1 MGIFGIGK
9 KKWEAQVRAA
19 EEAAAAEAEE
29 RSLSEKVM
37 EQQQWEES
45 LRKFVRTE
53 SQRSQGQRVV
63 EENARHTAAS
73 EDFFEEHDQDSTDS
87 ANLVHP
93 GAEEQELEATTS
105 ESSTQ
110 TQEPEDD
117 YDTDDAPAQDPY
129 DDEGY
134 DASAEYEDDYD
145 DEDEDYD
152 DEDEDEETRQARVK
166 DYMTRLGLTNDENDP
181 EQKIELVT
189 DETVLLH
196 LPDTPEEDAHTT
208 VTEPETYA
216 GALPVISA
224 QDTGASVQE
233 TTDTGQVAEAD
244 DSENDPEDI
253 ERYVPAGQESVAGT
267 GAAAHQSPSIADEV
281 AFNASDSP
289 AEAPEGAVDNHRSAR
304 PENEVERFEEVP
316 MIEFAPIQNSLKKP
330 SENPVASV
338 EEESREMH
346 HDDAEPHEED
356 TRTPEDS
363 AAEAAGADPLSSTP
377 THEPAAVAAT
387 TGASAAVAD
396 SAGLS
401 GTSDDTHHAPEPI
414 FDAPDAEVLTPD
426 NPLYTLIETMREHGH
441 GQLTFDLHQVN
452 DDMNYRLYYQGDEI
466 EKGVVV
472 PGTIWFDSVAALYVA
487 AQDSGTVWTR
497 ALVAASPSLGG
508 RVAVQASYMSA
519 ADSTNWDKN
528 YIFPATEQDSDAA
541 DTIAEAAPATAFAEG
556 TEPGAAPES
565 THDYDA
571 DPLMRTNAESERDEA
586 PGEKTQDDFETA
598 DEAEPTHDAVSDE
611 TADAAPLA
619 GLDET
624 QAPEEQETALRE
636 NTQDEPLPLGGYP
649 LNLVKADEGSD
660 EPDEAEE
667 LLSEASERD
676 EMPQPAVEDA
686 VLSTEEP
693 ADSFTEDLS
702 GEDVSRQ
709 DTQQDSAELDDTE
722 LDNAKLDGVEEDS
735 IAATTDTDTSGD
747 RNQPGQ
753 VGHASLT
760 AQSLA
765 PHTDTTAEAENT
777 SEAADSGAEEEDIDG
792 MAAALAAIVAS
803 AESKLQKPQA
813 QAPLAEDSA
822 EDSATA
828 PTVHETVAALNE
840 GAAAPDLGEDEPVQ
854 VPDDGAAVN
863 DDTGPLP
870 AVSSDASWQQ
880 DELEDTTAGEKD
892 KENTA
897 AGSSKIVN
905 VTSAV
910 AANDAS
916 AEAAAGFLRPAD
928 AHTTNLVDAAAFTRA
943 ADTGDAGTEADH
955 TVDPEAQAPMTG
967 AADLDTVT
975 AAASEGTAHRG
986 PELPEHVD
994 DEELVPAV
1002 EKESL
1007 LAPVQQT
1014 AAETETEQKPESTCS
1029 DPDTPT
1035 VCADPDTPTVQP
1047 AADVSV
1053 LSDTKLAEGNLTLT
1067 EAQVAHRLAPVVE
1080 ALFGEGGTATD
1091 ATTVLIRVRALGS
1104 YYDALTHVRR
1114 NGFWEQ
1120 VRTFDLVP
1128 EETLDIPRLKT
1139 DSYSEGEGSPLAI
1152 SLTFTPGVPVQAAF
1166 DYSSEQAFVR
1176 YPRQLEAERYVEE
1189 LRMFPRLGA
1198 RIPAHMAAALAH
1210 WNL

>member
-1 MGIFGIGK
+1 
-9 KKWEAQVRAA
+9 
-19 EEAAAAEAEE
+19 
-29 RSLSEKVM
+29 
-37 EQQQWEES
+37 
-45 LRKFVRTE
+45 
-53 SQRSQGQRVV
+53 
-63 EENARHTAAS
+63 
-73 EDFFEEHDQDSTDS
+73 
-87 ANLVHP
+87 
-93 GAEEQELEATTS
+93 
-105 ESSTQ
+105 
-110 TQEPEDD
+110 
-117 YDTDDAPAQDPY
+117 
-129 DDEGY
+129 
-134 DASAEYEDDYD
+134 
-145 DEDEDYD
+145 
-152 DEDEDEETRQARVK
+152 
-166 DYMTRLGLTNDENDP
+166 
-181 EQKIELVT
+181 
-189 DETVLLH
+189 
-196 LPDTPEEDAHTT
+196 
-208 VTEPETYA
+208 
-216 GALPVISA
+216 
-224 QDTGASVQE
+224 
-233 TTDTGQVAEAD
+233 
-244 DSENDPEDI
+244 
-253 ERYVPAGQESVAGT
+253 
-267 GAAAHQSPSIADEV
+267 
-281 AFNASDSP
+281 
-289 AEAPEGAVDNHRSAR
+289 
-304 PENEVERFEEVP
+304 
-316 MIEFAPIQNSLKKP
+316 
-330 SENPVASV
+330 
-338 EEESREMH
+338 MH
-346 HDDAEPHEED
+346 
-356 TRTPEDS
+356 
-363 AAEAAGADPLSSTP
+363 
-377 THEPAAVAAT
+377 
-387 TGASAAVAD
+387 
-396 SAGLS
+396 
-401 GTSDDTHHAPEPI
+401 
-414 FDAPDAEVLTPD
+414 
-426 NPLYTLIETMREHGH
+426 
-441 GQLTFDLHQVN
+441 
-452 DDMNYRLYYQGDEI
+452 
-466 EKGVVV
+466 
-472 PGTIWFDSVAALYVA
+472 
-487 AQDSGTVWTR
+487 
-497 ALVAASPSLGG
+497 
-508 RVAVQASYMSA
+508 
-519 ADSTNWDKN
+519 
-528 YIFPATEQDSDAA
+528 
-541 DTIAEAAPATAFAEG
+541 
-556 TEPGAAPES
+556 
-565 THDYDA
+565 
-571 DPLMRTNAESERDEA
+571 
-586 PGEKTQDDFETA
+586 
-598 DEAEPTHDAVSDE
+598 
-611 TADAAPLA
+611 
-619 GLDET
+619 
-624 QAPEEQETALRE
+624 
-636 NTQDEPLPLGGYP
+636 
-649 LNLVKADEGSD
+649 
-660 EPDEAEE
+660 
-667 LLSEASERD
+667 
-676 EMPQPAVEDA
+676 QPAVEDA

-709 DTQQDSAELDDTE
+709 DTQQDSTELEDTE
-722 LDNAKLDGVEEDS
+722 LDNAKLDGTEEDS

-803 AESKLQKPQA
+803 AESKLQKPQT

-822 EDSATA
+822 KDSAFA

-854 VPDDGAAVN
+854 APDDGAAVN

-880 DELEDTTAGEKD
+880 DELEDTAAGEKD

-975 AAASEGTAHRG
+975 VAASEGTAHRG

>member
-1 MGIFGIGK
+1 M
-9 KKWEAQVRAA
+9 
-19 EEAAAAEAEE
+19 
-29 RSLSEKVM
+29 
-37 EQQQWEES
+37 
-45 LRKFVRTE
+45 
-53 SQRSQGQRVV
+53 
-63 EENARHTAAS
+63 
-73 EDFFEEHDQDSTDS
+73 
-87 ANLVHP
+87 
-93 GAEEQELEATTS
+93 
-105 ESSTQ
+105 
-110 TQEPEDD
+110 
-117 YDTDDAPAQDPY
+117 
-129 DDEGY
+129 
-134 DASAEYEDDYD
+134 
-145 DEDEDYD
+145 
-152 DEDEDEETRQARVK
+152 
-166 DYMTRLGLTNDENDP
+166 
-181 EQKIELVT
+181 
-189 DETVLLH
+189 
-196 LPDTPEEDAHTT
+196 
-208 VTEPETYA
+208 
-216 GALPVISA
+216 
-224 QDTGASVQE
+224 
-233 TTDTGQVAEAD
+233 
-244 DSENDPEDI
+244 
-253 ERYVPAGQESVAGT
+253 
-267 GAAAHQSPSIADEV
+267 
-281 AFNASDSP
+281 
-289 AEAPEGAVDNHRSAR
+289 
-304 PENEVERFEEVP
+304 
-316 MIEFAPIQNSLKKP
+316 
-330 SENPVASV
+330 
-338 EEESREMH
+338 
-346 HDDAEPHEED
+346 
-356 TRTPEDS
+356 
-363 AAEAAGADPLSSTP
+363 
-377 THEPAAVAAT
+377 
-387 TGASAAVAD
+387 
-396 SAGLS
+396 
-401 GTSDDTHHAPEPI
+401 
-414 FDAPDAEVLTPD
+414 
-426 NPLYTLIETMREHGH
+426 
-441 GQLTFDLHQVN
+441 
-452 DDMNYRLYYQGDEI
+452 
-466 EKGVVV
+466 
-472 PGTIWFDSVAALYVA
+472 
-487 AQDSGTVWTR
+487 
-497 ALVAASPSLGG
+497 
-508 RVAVQASYMSA
+508 
-519 ADSTNWDKN
+519 
-528 YIFPATEQDSDAA
+528 
-541 DTIAEAAPATAFAEG
+541 
-556 TEPGAAPES
+556 
-565 THDYDA
+565 
-571 DPLMRTNAESERDEA
+571 
-586 PGEKTQDDFETA
+586 
-598 DEAEPTHDAVSDE
+598 
-611 TADAAPLA
+611 
-619 GLDET
+619 
-624 QAPEEQETALRE
+624 
-636 NTQDEPLPLGGYP
+636 
-649 LNLVKADEGSD
+649 
-660 EPDEAEE
+660 
-667 LLSEASERD
+667 
-676 EMPQPAVEDA
+676 
-686 VLSTEEP
+686 
-693 ADSFTEDLS
+693 
-702 GEDVSRQ
+702 
-709 DTQQDSAELDDTE
+709 
-722 LDNAKLDGVEEDS
+722 
-735 IAATTDTDTSGD
+735 
-747 RNQPGQ
+747 
-753 VGHASLT
+753 GHASLT

-803 AESKLQKPQA
+803 AESKLQKPQT

-822 EDSATA
+822 KNSAPA

-880 DELEDTTAGEKD
+880 DELEDTAAGEKD

-897 AGSSKIVN
+897 PGSSKIVN

-955 TVDPEAQAPMTG
+955 TVDPEAQTPMTG
-967 AADLDTVT
+967 AVDLDTVT

-1014 AAETETEQKPESTCS
+1014 AVETETEQKPESTCS

>member
-1 MGIFGIGK
+1 M
-9 KKWEAQVRAA
+9 
-19 EEAAAAEAEE
+19 
-29 RSLSEKVM
+29 
-37 EQQQWEES
+37 
-45 LRKFVRTE
+45 
-53 SQRSQGQRVV
+53 
-63 EENARHTAAS
+63 
-73 EDFFEEHDQDSTDS
+73 
-87 ANLVHP
+87 
-93 GAEEQELEATTS
+93 
-105 ESSTQ
+105 
-110 TQEPEDD
+110 
-117 YDTDDAPAQDPY
+117 
-129 DDEGY
+129 
-134 DASAEYEDDYD
+134 
-145 DEDEDYD
+145 
-152 DEDEDEETRQARVK
+152 
-166 DYMTRLGLTNDENDP
+166 
-181 EQKIELVT
+181 
-189 DETVLLH
+189 
-196 LPDTPEEDAHTT
+196 
-208 VTEPETYA
+208 
-216 GALPVISA
+216 
-224 QDTGASVQE
+224 
-233 TTDTGQVAEAD
+233 
-244 DSENDPEDI
+244 
-253 ERYVPAGQESVAGT
+253 
-267 GAAAHQSPSIADEV
+267 
-281 AFNASDSP
+281 
-289 AEAPEGAVDNHRSAR
+289 DNHRSAR

-316 MIEFAPIQNSLKKP
+316 MIDFAPVQNSLKKP

-338 EEESREMH
+338 EEESRELH

-377 THEPAAVAAT
+377 TPEPAAVAAT

-528 YIFPATEQDSDAA
+528 YIFPATEQDNDAA
-541 DTIAEAAPATAFAEG
+541 DTIAKAAPATAFAEG
-556 TEPGAAPES
+556 TEPGAAPEP

-571 DPLMRTNAESERDEA
+571 DPLMRANTESERDEA

-598 DEAEPTHDAVSDE
+598 DEAEPTHDEVLNE
-611 TADAAPLA
+611 TAGAA
-619 GLDET
+619 
-624 QAPEEQETALRE
+624 
-636 NTQDEPLPLGGYP
+636 PLPLGGYP

-660 EPDEAEE
+660 EPDEAKE
-667 LLSEASERD
+667 LLSETSERD
-676 EMPQPAVEDA
+676 EMPQPAAEDS
-686 VLSTEEP
+686 VLSTEDP
-693 ADSFTEDLS
+693 AGSLTEDLP

-709 DTQQDSAELDDTE
+709 DTQQDSVELDDTE
-722 LDNAKLDGVEEDS
+722 LDNAKLDDIEEDS
-735 IAATTDTDTSGD
+735 IAATTDTNTSGGS
-747 RNQPGQ
+747 NKPGQ
-753 VGHASLT
+753 AGHVSLT

-803 AESKLQKPQA
+803 AESKLQKPQT

-822 EDSATA
+822 KDSTPA

-854 VPDDGAAVN
+854 APDDGAAVN

-880 DELEDTTAGEKD
+880 DEPEDTAAEEKD